1 MSVIFKTLVWED
13 KTWALTTGMQVMV
26 PTANDTFVNGV
37 NALGENIQNVYVA
50 NESVHLM
57 PFIGGIW
64 APNERWFNQALL
76 QVETDVNG
84 NLAYVNN
91 NFQTGIAG
99 RELTQVGRIRYPN
112 FMYISLATGYWLYKD
127 NTQNFTGFAPVM
139 ELHVNQGLS
148 TYCPQNAFGY
158 QLGPDLGQVSI
169 TNALVGCNF
178 EWGERST
185 LTFGYVTPLGGG
197 VDRYFDG
204 ELRALYNWRF
214 GPQNR
219 LTRAQF

>member
-1 MSVIFKTLVWED
+1 
-13 KTWALTTGMQVMV
+13 
-26 PTANDTFVNGV
+26 
-37 NALGENIQNVYVA
+37 
-50 NESVHLM
+50 
-57 PFIGGIW
+57 
-64 APNERWFNQALL
+64 
-76 QVETDVNG
+76 
-84 NLAYVNN
+84 
-91 NFQTGIAG
+91 
-99 RELTQVGRIRYPN
+99 
-112 FMYISLATGYWLYKD
+112 
-127 NTQNFTGFAPVM
+127 M